1 MKKNYLKIAWRNL
14 ARNKVSSII
23 NIGGLAIGLAC
34 VVFISL
40 YISDELSYDRF
51 FKNADRI
58 FRVNTHELMA
68 NSEFTAGQTP
78 PAVGAALVNNI
89 PEIESYTRI
98 YKPGDQIIHFV
109 RNGQKGSLTE
119 KSLLSVDSNFLQ
131 VFSYPLLAGDR
142 AKCLNG
148 PNSVVLTE
156 RAAKKYFGNTSP
168 IGKNLVF
175 DMYMKPFTVTAV
187 LKDLPSQSS
196 MQFDVLQSNLGMPP
210 VKRFNWSW
218 VWLQMDTYVK
228 LRDNIATD
236 DATIK
241 KIETK
246 FPAMI
251 RVQAATAFK
260 RIGQP
265 FDAFIKKGGKYDLEL
280 QRLADVHLYSGNIG
294 TMFITQSDIKY
305 VYIFAAIGLFIILLA
320 CVNFMNLATAQSAK
334 RAKEV
339 GIRKVL
345 GSVRKQL
352 IAQFMAEALV
362 YTLIAAFIAVI
373 IVLLCLP
380 AFNQLAAKSI
390 SLSDFFSLYSL
401 AGLLAL
407 IIVTALLAGSY
418 PAFFLTSFK
427 PAAILRGSGDF
438 KNSGGGFFTRNALV
452 VFQFTIST
460 VLIICTMIVYK
471 QLLYN
476 QSKDLGFNKENVL
489 MIADADRLGNN
500 EETFRQ
506 ELLRL
511 PEVANASISTS
522 MPTKNLFT
530 DYYVPE
536 STGENVSTADKNI
549 SLTSFIVDEAYVP
562 TLKLKMAEGR
572 NFSRDFK
579 DSASVILNEN
589 AVLQL
594 GWKDPLGKSIT
605 YPGSNITNQKF
616 KVIGVVKDFN
626 AQSLHSPMIPFGL
639 FYTTSKTYNIG
650 TSYIA
655 VRIKPGDYNKAISNI
670 QSKWKSFMP
679 DNPFEYSFLDQ
690 EFDALYSSDKTVGK
704 VFSVFTFLSLT
715 VACLGLLGLAMF
727 TAERRTKEIGIR
739 KVLGASVQS
748 LVSMLSKD
756 FLKLVII
763 ASVIAFPLAWYAM
776 SQWLQSFAYPTDV
789 SWWIFALAGM
799 ATAIIALLTVSFQAI
814 KAALTNPVKSL
825 KTE

>member
-1 MKKNYLKIAWRNL
+1 MHFYSA
-14 ARNKVSSII
+14 
-23 NIGGLAIGLAC
+23 NIGSR
-34 VVFISL
+34 FI
-40 YISDELSYDRF
+40 
-51 FKNADRI
+51 
-58 FRVNTHELMA
+58 
-68 NSEFTAGQTP
+68 
-78 PAVGAALVNNI
+78 
-89 PEIESYTRI
+89 
-98 YKPGDQIIHFV
+98 
-109 RNGQKGSLTE
+109 
-119 KSLLSVDSNFLQ
+119 
-131 VFSYPLLAGDR
+131 
-142 AKCLNG
+142 
-148 PNSVVLTE
+148 
-156 RAAKKYFGNTSP
+156 
-168 IGKNLVF
+168 
-175 DMYMKPFTVTAV
+175 
-187 LKDLPSQSS
+187 
-196 MQFDVLQSNLGMPP
+196 
-210 VKRFNWSW
+210 
-218 VWLQMDTYVK
+218 
-228 LRDNIATD
+228 
-236 DATIK
+236 
-241 KIETK
+241 
-246 FPAMI
+246 
-251 RVQAATAFK
+251 VQ
-260 RIGQP
+260 G
-265 FDAFIKKGGKYDLEL
+265 
-280 QRLADVHLYSGNIG
+280 
-294 TMFITQSDIKY
+294 DIKY
-305 VYIFAAIGLFIILLA
+305 VYIFGAIGLFIILLA

-362 YTLIAAFIAVI
+362 YTLIAAMIAVI
-373 IVLLCLP
+373 FVIGCLP

-390 SLSDFFSLYSL
+390 SLPAFFSFYSF

-407 IIVTALLAGSY
+407 IIVTALFAGSY

-427 PAAILRGSGDF
+427 PAIILRGSGDF

-506 ELLRL
+506 ELLSL

-536 STGENVSTADKNI
+536 TTGENVSTADKNI
-549 SLTSFIVDEAYVP
+549 SLSSFIVDEAYVP
-562 TLKLKMAEGR
+562 TLKLKMAAGR
-572 NFSRDFK
+572 NFSKGFT

-589 AVLQL
+589 AVAQL
-594 GWKDPLGKSIT
+594 GWKDPIGKTLT
-605 YPGSNITNQKF
+605 YPGGNDVKF

-639 FYTTSKTYNIG
+639 FYTTSKTYDIG

-655 VRIKPGDYNKAISNI
+655 VRIKPGDYNKAISHI
-670 QSKWKSFMP
+670 QSKWKSLMP

-690 EFDALYSSDKTVGK
+690 EFDALYQTDQTVGK
-704 VFSVFTFLSLT
+704 VFSMFTFLSLT
-715 VACLGLLGLAMF
+715 VACLGLLGLAMY

-748 LVSMLSKD
+748 VVSLLSKD

-763 ASVIAFPLAWYAM
+763 AALIAFPLAWYAM
-776 SQWLQSFAYPTDV
+776 NQWLQSFAYPTDV
-789 SWWIFALAGM
+789 SWWIFALAGA
-799 ATAIIALLTVSFQAI
+799 ATAVIALLTVSFQAI
-814 KAALTNPVKSL
+814 KAALTNPVESL
-825 KTE
+825 RSE

>member
-1 MKKNYLKIAWRNL
+1 MKTNYLKIAWRNL
-14 ARNKVSSII
+14 VRNKVSSII

-34 VVFISL
+34 VIFISL

-68 NSEFTAGQTP
+68 NSEFTAGHTP
-78 PAVGAALVNNI
+78 PPAGAALVNNI
-89 PEIESYTRI
+89 PGIESYTRI
-98 YKPGDQIIHFV
+98 YMPGDQIIHFV
-109 RNGQKGSLTE
+109 RNGQKGSVTE

-131 VFSYPLLAGDR
+131 VFSYPLLEGNR
-142 AKCLNG
+142 ATCLNG

-175 DMYMKPFTVTAV
+175 DMYNAPFTVTAV
-187 LKDLPSQSS
+187 LKNPPSQSS
-196 MQFDVLQSNLGMPP
+196 LQFDVLQSNVGMPP
-210 VKRFNWSW
+210 VKHFNWSW
-218 VWLQMDTYVK
+218 VWLQMGTYVK
-228 LRDNIATD
+228 LRDNISTD
-236 DATIK
+236 DASIK
-241 KIETK
+241 NIEAK

-251 RVQAATAFK
+251 KVQAATAFR

-265 FDAFIKKGGKYDLEL
+265 YDEFIKKGGKYDLEL
-280 QRLADVHLYSGNIG
+280 QRLTDVHLYSANIG
-294 TMFITQSDIKY
+294 SRFVVQSDIKY
-305 VYIFAAIGLFIILLA
+305 VYIFGAIGLFIILLA

-345 GSVRKQL
+345 GSARNQL

-362 YTLIAAFIAVI
+362 YTLIAAFIAI
-373 IVLLCLP
+373 ILVVVCLL

-390 SLSDFFSLYSL
+390 SLPAFFSFYSL
-401 AGLLAL
+401 AGLLL
-407 IIVTALLAGSY
+407 LVILTALFAGSY

-427 PAAILRGSGDF
+427 PASILRGGGDF

-511 PEVANASISTS
+511 PEVASASISTS
-522 MPTKNLFT
+522 MPTKNSFT
-530 DYYVPE
+530 DYYTPE
-536 STGENVSTADKNI
+536 TTGENVSSADKNI
-549 SLTSFIVDEAYVP
+549 SLSSFIVDEAYVP

-572 NFSRDFK
+572 NFSKDFK

-589 AVLQL
+589 AVTQL
-594 GWKDPLGKSIT
+594 GWKDPIGKTIT
-605 YPGSNITNQKF
+605 YPGGNDVKF
-616 KVIGVVKDFN
+616 KVIGVIKDFN
-626 AQSLHSPMIPFGL
+626 TESLHNPMTPFAL

-655 VRIKPGDYNKAISNI
+655 VRIKPGDYSKAISHI
-670 QSKWKSFMP
+670 QSKWKGFMP

-690 EFDALYSSDKTVGK
+690 EFDALYQTDQTVGK
-704 VFSVFTFLSLT
+704 VFSVFTFLSLV
-715 VACLGLLGLAMF
+715 VACLGLLGLAMY

-739 KVLGASVQS
+739 KVLGASVQNV
-748 LVSMLSKD
+748 VSMLSKD

-763 ASVIAFPLAWYAM
+763 AAVIAFPLAWYAM
-776 SQWLQSFAYPTDV
+776 SQWLQSFAYPTAV
-789 SWWIFALAGM
+789 SWWVFALAGA
-799 ATAIIALLTVSFQAI
+799 ATAVIALLTVSFQAI
-814 KAALTNPVKSL
+814 KAALTNPVESL
-825 KTE
+825 RSE

>member
-1 MKKNYLKIAWRNL
+1 MKRNYLKIAWRNL
-14 ARNKVSSII
+14 VRNKVSSII

-34 VVFISL
+34 VLFISL

-68 NSEFTAGQTP
+68 NNEFTAGHTP
-78 PAVGAALVNNI
+78 PPVGAALVNNI

-131 VFSYPLLAGDR
+131 VFSYPLLEGNR
-142 AKCLNG
+142 ATCLNG

-156 RAAKKYFGNTSP
+156 RAAKRYFGNTSP

-175 DMYMKPFTVTAV
+175 DMYNALFTVTAV
-187 LKDLPSQSS
+187 LKNPPAQSS
-196 MQFDVLQSNLGMPP
+196 LQFDVLQSNLGMPP
-210 VKRFNWSW
+210 VKHFNWSW
-218 VWLQMDTYVK
+218 IWLQMGTYVK
-228 LRDNIATD
+228 LRDNISTD
-236 DATIK
+236 DASIK
-241 KIETK
+241 SIEAK

-260 RIGQP
+260 RIGRP
-265 FDAFIKKGGKYDLEL
+265 YDEFIKKGGKYDLEL
-280 QRLADVHLYSGNIG
+280 QRLTDVHLYSANIG
-294 TMFITQSDIKY
+294 SRFIVQSDIKY
-305 VYIFAAIGLFIILLA
+305 VYIFGAIGLFIILLA

-345 GSVRKQL
+345 GSVRNQL

-373 IVLLCLP
+373 LVVVCLP

-390 SLSDFFSLYSL
+390 SLPAFFSFYSL
-401 AGLLAL
+401 AGLLL
-407 IIVTALLAGSY
+407 LVILTALFAGSY

-427 PAAILRGSGDF
+427 PATILRGIGDF

-489 MIADADRLGNN
+489 MIADAHRLGNN

-511 PEVANASISTS
+511 PDVASASISTS
-522 MPTKNLFT
+522 MPTKYLFT
-530 DYYVPE
+530 DDYVPE
-536 STGENVSTADKNI
+536 TTGENVSSADKSI
-549 SLTSFIVDEAYVP
+549 SLSSFIVDEAYVP

-572 NFSRDFK
+572 NFSKDFK

-589 AVLQL
+589 AVAQL
-594 GWKDPLGKSIT
+594 GWKDPIGKTLT
-605 YPGSNITNQKF
+605 YPGGNDVKF

-626 AQSLHSPMIPFGL
+626 TESLHNPMMPFAL

-655 VRIKPGDYNKAISNI
+655 VRIKPGDYTKAISHI
-670 QSKWKSFMP
+670 QSKWKGFMP

-690 EFDALYSSDKTVGK
+690 EFDALYQTDQTVGK
-704 VFSVFTFLSLT
+704 VFSAFTFLSLA
-715 VACLGLLGLAMF
+715 VACLGLLGLAMY

-748 LVSMLSKD
+748 VVSMLSKD

-763 ASVIAFPLAWYAM
+763 AAFIAFPLAWYAM
-776 SQWLQSFAYPTDV
+776 NQWLQSFAYPTDV
-789 SWWIFALAGM
+789 SWWIFALAGT
-799 ATAIIALLTVSFQAI
+799 ATAVIALLTVSFQAI
-814 KAALTNPVKSL
+814 KAALTNPVESL
-825 KTE
+825 RSE